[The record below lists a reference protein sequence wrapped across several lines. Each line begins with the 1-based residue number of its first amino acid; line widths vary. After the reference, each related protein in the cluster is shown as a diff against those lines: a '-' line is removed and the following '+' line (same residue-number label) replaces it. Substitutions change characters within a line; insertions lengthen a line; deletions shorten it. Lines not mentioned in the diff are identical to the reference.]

1 MSDLISK
8 KALLKKLKEYVE
20 TVYECDFDDPQ
31 CTADGGSL
39 NPKFVQGL
47 WEAKEIIEDQPTAYD
62 VDKVVEQLET
72 GLEEILYDRCYS
84 NDYDMG
90 MKEVNALL
98 DKVMKGA
105 VKDE

>member
-1 MSDLISK
+1 MSDLISR
-8 KALLKKLKEYVE
+8 E
-20 TVYECDFDDPQ
+20 TVISTIHNYFKSLIDKTIFDIDVVD
-31 CTADGGSL
+31 CAKGVS
-39 NPKFVQGL
+39 
-47 WEAKEIIEDQPTAYD
+47 EAIDSIPTAYD
-62 VDKVVEQLET
+62 VDKAVEQLET